1 MTEASDLLD
10 IIESRMSGF
19 SKGQKRIAAFLTEHY
34 DQAVYLTAARL
45 GEITG
50 VSESTVVR
58 FANELGFDG
67 YPKLQR
73 ALEELVKNRLTAAQR
88 MRVSSERIAKK
99 DKSLLHTILQS
110 DSDRIFSTME
120 EIDQQVFDD
129 SVKALLAAKKIYIV
143 GGRSSAPLSTFLAF
157 YLNLMLDN
165 VVNVSGSNLT
175 EIFEGI
181 FRIDKDDVF
190 IAISFPRY
198 SSRTVK
204 AMQYA
209 SKNGAKTIALTD
221 GKHSPLSQYA
231 DFLLTARSDM
241 LSFIDSLVAPLS
253 VINALLV
260 AISMNKQDEL
270 EYSLDRL
277 EQLWGEYQVY
287 APSGNTDKKV

>member
-1 MTEASDLLD
+1 MTEATDLLD

-34 DQAVYLTAARL
+34 DQAVYLTAAKL
-45 GEITG
+45 GDIAG

-88 MRVSSERIAKK
+88 MRVSTEQIIKK
-99 DKSLLHTILQS
+99 DKTLLQTILQS
-110 DSDRIFSTME
+110 DSDRIFSTLDEIE
-120 EIDQQVFDD
+120 EDVFNDA
-129 SVKALLAAKKIYIV
+129 VKALLNAKKIYIV
-143 GGRSSAPLSTFLAF
+143 GGRSSAPLSSFFAF

-190 IAISFPRY
+190 LAISFPRY

-221 GKHSPLSQYA
+221 GKQSPLAQYA
-231 DFLLTARSDM
+231 DYLLTARSDM

-260 AISMNKQDEL
+260 AISLNKQDEL
-270 EYSLDRL
+270 EHSLDRL

-287 APSGNTDKKV
+287 APTGNTEKKV